1 MKELSKEEALQAARF
16 KRQVSG
22 LTLEVEELWKVHQE
36 TKTLL
41 FGKSQEAYARNNEL
55 RSEMEK
61 LKEELAGRD
70 EEVARQK
77 DELLWKTKEDL
88 MSDVT
93 DSYTAGF
100 EDVVARATCI
110 YY

>member
-1 MKELSKEEALQAARF
+1 
-16 KRQVSG
+16 
-22 LTLEVEELWKVHQE
+22 
-36 TKTLL
+36 
-41 FGKSQEAYARNNEL
+41 
-55 RSEMEK
+55 MEK